1 MQKTIE
7 YNPQANIMNKEQ
19 AEELRKDDRVREE
32 HPFELN
38 MVMQRENDQADE
50 LKDDRLREE
59 HPFELNMVMQEEN
72 DQADELKYDRLREE
86 HPFELNMV
94 MQEEN
99 DQADKLKKDRVRE
112 ELPFKLNIVMQKENI
127 ISGRLHCFPT
137 EEEEEG
143 SQDQCPYE
151 YPVNISDDRV
161 LIAGVICEE
170 ELDMENRKRR
180 VDIDRRW
187 LIDSGASSH
196 YIKEISKFR
205 AYK

>member
-7 YNPQANIMNKEQ
+7 YNPQANIMDEEH
-19 AEELRKDDRVREE
+19 AEELKKDDRVRETE
-32 HPFELN
+32 DKSEMN
-38 MVMQRENDQADE
+38 
-50 LKDDRLREE
+50 E

-72 DQADELKYDRLREE
+72 DTA
-86 HPFELNMV
+86 
-94 MQEEN
+94 
-99 DQADKLKKDRVRE
+99 
-112 ELPFKLNIVMQKENI
+112 
-127 ISGRLHCFPT
+127 GRLHCFQT
-137 EEEEEG
+137 EEEEG

-161 LIAGVICEE
+161 LIAGVVCEK

-187 LIDSGASSH
+187 LVDSGASSH